1 MDLTSNKITVFNV
14 FFVVFF
20 FLYLKESRQ
29 GGYFDTTILLIG
41 KILNKS
47 CWNEVNTIN
56 QKQRENTEVYNTVSC
71 YKDCDKIIVIYNLG
85 FTGLLILKFFQH
97 FLLFWSSPFHG
108 ISLWDGGIN
117 VEWMSSF
124 LLQRKTYLYQL

>member
-14 FFVVFF
+14 FFVFVF

>member
-1 MDLTSNKITVFNV
+1 M
-14 FFVVFF
+14 FFFFFFF

-85 FTGLLILKFFQH
+85 SLGF
-97 FLLFWSSPFHG
+97 LFWSFSN
-108 ISLWDGGIN
+108 ISCFSEAALFMALAFEM
-117 VEWMSSF
+117 VALMSNECLRFCCKGKLICISF
-124 LLQRKTYLYQL
+124 KLFYSGF